1 MKYKTMLLYFL
12 IICATEFLIVNYG
25 SYAAGIINIT
35 TTKNDADIAIGPVKS
50 HTTYETTNYDT
61 PTTIL
66 KAETAM
72 ENVLSIIKGQKPST
86 TETSARKVAKATT
99 SNPSTLVQK
108 QAAEI
113 ALSSLTR
120 EARTLRR
127 LFPLLRNATA
137 APGLFGD
144 NGLLP
149 LLLTNLLSNDNVG
162 VIAAGLISALRDR
175 VTTTAATTAAATGTT
190 PVNNTTNNFYSTP
203 NYPYYY
209 GGQNYYAPYGY
220 YYG

>member
-1 MKYKTMLLYFL
+1 MLLYFL

-25 SYAAGIINIT
+25 SYAAGIINT
-35 TTKNDADIAIGPVKS
+35 ATTKNDADIATGAVKS
-50 HTTYETTNYDT
+50 HRTYETTNYGT

-66 KAETAM
+66 TAETAI
-72 ENVLSIIKGQKPST
+72 ENVLSIIKGQKLST
-86 TETSARKVAKATT
+86 AGTSARKVAKATL
-99 SNPSTLVQK
+99 SNQTHGTFAPK
-108 QAAEI
+108 QAAET

-127 LFPLLRNATA
+127 LFPLLRNATDA
-137 APGLFGD
+137 LGIFGD

-149 LLLTNLLSNDNVG
+149 LLLTNLLSSDNVG
-162 VIAAGLISALRDR
+162 VIAAGLLSALRDR